1 MRQLHLLHVFPSF
14 ETGGAQVRTVIL
26 MNALGAAYRHT
37 VAAMNGDYSA
47 GQRLDAGVE
56 YKTLEPPPISGTLA
70 WARHFARLLRDLR
83 PHLLLTY
90 NWGSIEAVMGSILAP
105 VCPVVHVEDGFGPD
119 EASGLKARRVWTRR
133 AVLRRVST
141 MAVPS
146 RTLERIALGQ
156 YWLPRHKVEFIPN
169 GVDTARFFPRSNPE
183 FRAAMGLP
191 EDAFVV
197 GTVGRLRPEKDLVTL
212 VQRFKAAGI
221 PDSRLVFVGDGPS
234 RPEIESS
241 ARVQGITSQCVF
253 AGELFDTSACY
264 GAFDLF
270 AMTSIT
276 EQMPIG
282 LLEAMSAGLPVLC
295 TAAGDTAEILEGSP
309 GPQVLPGPDP
319 AQYQEVLRSLA
330 ADPDLRQRNGAW
342 NRERVISNYSL
353 DAMVRRWD
361 HLYRQ
366 AAHME
371 LPPASQHQNVPQ
383 LP

>member
-1 MRQLHLLHVFPSF
+1 MKQPHLLHVFPSF

-26 MNALGAAYRHT
+26 MNALGASYRHT
-37 VAAMNGDYSA
+37 VVAMNGDYSA
-47 GQRLDAGVE
+47 GKRLDTSIAVT
-56 YKTLEPPPISGTLA
+56 TLNPPPKGSVYSTS
-70 WARHFARLLRDLR
+70 RRFASLLDELR
-83 PHLLLTY
+83 PNLLLTY
-90 NWGSIEAVMGSILAP
+90 NWGAIEAVMGSILAP

-133 AVLRRVST
+133 VVLRRAST
-141 MAVPS
+141 IAVPS

-156 YWLPRHKVEFIPN
+156 YWLPRRKVEFIPN
-169 GVDTARFFPRSNPE
+169 GVDTARFAPRSNPE

-191 EDAFVV
+191 ADAFVV
-197 GTVGRLRPEKDLVTL
+197 GTVGRLRPEKDLATL

-221 PDSRLVFVGDGPS
+221 PDSRLVFIGDGPS
-234 RPEIESS
+234 RLEIESA
-241 ARVQGITSQCVF
+241 ARAQGIAAQCFF
-253 AGELFDTSACY
+253 AGEFVDTSACY

-309 GPQVLPGPDP
+309 GPQVLPGPQS
-319 AQYQEVLRSLA
+319 AQYLEALRSLA
-330 ADPDLRQRNGAW
+330 ADADLRRRNGAW

-371 LPPASQHQNVPQ
+371 PPPAGQNQDVP
-383 LP
+383 

>member
-1 MRQLHLLHVFPSF
+1 MSQAHLLHVFPSF

-26 MNALGAAYRHT
+26 MNALGKAFRHS
-37 VAAMNGDYSA
+37 VVAMNGDYSA
-47 GQRLDAGVE
+47 GQRLDAGIDCR
-56 YKTLEPPPISGTLA
+56 TLEHPPASGTLST
-70 WARHFARLLRDLR
+70 ARYFARLLKELEPD
-83 PHLLLTY
+83 LLLTY
-90 NWGSIEAVMGSILAP
+90 NWGAIEAVMGSILAP
-105 VCPVVHVEDGFGPD
+105 VCPVIHVEDGFGPD
-119 EASGLKARRVWTRR
+119 EVSGLKARRVWTRR
-133 AVLRRVST
+133 AVLRRIST

-156 YWLPRHKVEFIPN
+156 YWLPRNKVEFIPN
-169 GVDTARFFPRSNPE
+169 GVDTSRFSPRRNPE
-183 FRAAMGLP
+183 LRAAMGVP

-197 GTVGRLRPEKDLVTL
+197 GTVGRLRPEKDLATL
-212 VQRFKAAGI
+212 VQRFKAAAI

-234 RPEIESS
+234 RAEIDS
-241 ARVQGITSQCVF
+241 AVRAQGITAQCVF
-253 AGELFDTSACY
+253 AGEVADTSAWY
-264 GAFDLF
+264 GAFDLY

-295 TAAGDTAEILEGSP
+295 TAAGDTADILEGSP
-309 GPQVLPGPDP
+309 GLQVLPGQRPNEYVE
-319 AQYQEVLRSLA
+319 ALRGLA

-342 NRERVISNYSL
+342 NRERAVSGYSL

-371 LPPASQHQNVPQ
+371 PPPAGEHQDVP
-383 LP
+383 

>member
-1 MRQLHLLHVFPSF
+1 MKQAHLLHVFPSF

-37 VAAMNGDYSA
+37 VVAMNGDYSA
-47 GQRLDAGVE
+47 GRRLEAGVAVA
-56 YKTLEPPPISGTLA
+56 TLNPPPQGSVYST
-70 WARHFARLLRDLR
+70 ARRFASLLDKLR
-83 PHLLLTY
+83 PDLLLTY
-90 NWGSIEAVMGSILAP
+90 NWGAIEAVMGSILAP

-119 EASGLKARRVWTRR
+119 EAAGLKARRVWTRR
-133 AVLRRVST
+133 AVLRRIST

-146 RTLERIALGQ
+146 RTLERIALEQ

-169 GVDTARFFPRSNPE
+169 GVDTARFPPQLNSE
-183 FRAAMGLP
+183 LRAAMGLP
-191 EDAFVV
+191 ADAFVV

-221 PDSRLVFVGDGPS
+221 SGSRLVFVGDGPS
-234 RPEIESS
+234 RPEIE
-241 ARVQGITSQCVF
+241 AAALAQGIASQCIF
-253 AGELFDTSACY
+253 TGELADTSACY

-295 TAAGDTAEILEGSP
+295 TAAGDTADILEGCP
-309 GPQVLPGPDP
+309 GPQVLPGPESG
-319 AQYQEVLRSLA
+319 QYMEALRSLA
-330 ADPDLRQRNGAW
+330 ADPALRQRNGAW
-342 NRERVISNYSL
+342 NRERVVSNYSL
-353 DAMVRRWD
+353 AAMVRRWD

-371 LPPASQHQNVPQ
+371 PPPAGQHQDVP
-383 LP
+383 